1 MTRVSRFTE
10 CWTGLLG
17 LLLPVALAGAAQP
30 ARAQPPEMVVTP
42 ASGAPLRGQL
52 IGLDETEVRLSADG
66 TERTI
71 DLRTVR
77 QIAISAQPAV
87 PGGTLVGL
95 TDGSRLAVNDIT
107 TTAETATALLP
118 TGPLVLPPSC
128 LHWVAWPVAAEP
140 AAEGPPVPAWLAD
153 LPAEP
158 AGDIV
163 VIRRDDGWQF
173 IACAIISVTADEV
186 VVLLEEERIP
196 VNRTKLAGLCW
207 LRGTATPAAE
217 PEPAAGEI
225 LLALAG
231 GSLRCR
237 GVSWSAA
244 DGSWQ
249 VRLSTRAD
257 GKTVLPAGSLGGID
271 YAFGRR
277 IDLTRRQ
284 PAEMKVEPYFGSLV
298 DDDQLRSF
306 FAARVVPVAATAAA
320 EAAAQGLLI
329 RPRTEMIWTI
339 PPDSRRFRGT
349 LQPASQAAITP
360 TAVVIE
366 VDGVER
372 FRAELGG
379 PEEAAAAQPIDIDLT
394 GGRQLRLLVDFVRR
408 PLDTTP
414 QAASTPLLGGPI
426 LLTEPL
432 IER

>member
-1 MTRVSRFTE
+1 MTQVSRFTD

-30 ARAQPPEMVVTP
+30 ARAQPPEVVVTP
-42 ASGAPLRGQL
+42 ASGTPLRGQL
-52 IGLDETEVRLSADG
+52 VGLDKAEVRLSADG

-71 DLRTVR
+71 ELQTVR
-77 QIAISAQPAV
+77 QIAIKAQPAV

-107 TTAETATALLP
+107 MTAETATAQLP
-118 TGPLVLPPSC
+118 TGLLLLPPSC
-128 LHWVAWPVAAEP
+128 LHWVAWPLAAEP
-140 AAEGPPVPAWLAD
+140 AADGPQAPAWLAD
-153 LPAEP
+153 LPVEP

-207 LRGTATPAAE
+207 LRETGTPAAE

-249 VRLSTRAD
+249 VRLATQAE
-257 GKTVLPAGSLGGID
+257 GETVLPVGSLGGID

-277 IDLTRRQ
+277 IDLTRRK

-298 DDDQLRSF
+298 EDDQLRSF
-306 FAARVVPVAATAAA
+306 FAARVIPVAAADETAAR
-320 EAAAQGLLI
+320 GLLL

-349 LQPASQAAITP
+349 LQPASQTAITP
-360 TAVVIE
+360 TVVVIE
-366 VDGVER
+366 VDGEGR
-372 FRAELGG
+372 FRAEIGG

-414 QAASTPLLGGPI
+414 EAASAPLLGGPI